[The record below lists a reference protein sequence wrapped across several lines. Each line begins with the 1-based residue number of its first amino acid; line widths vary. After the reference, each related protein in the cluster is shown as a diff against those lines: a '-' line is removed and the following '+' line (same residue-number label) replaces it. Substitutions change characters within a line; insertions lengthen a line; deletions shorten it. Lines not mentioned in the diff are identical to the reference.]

1 MIKLIQ
7 SIVLS
12 IVCIALSP
20 IVAIVL
26 LITLL
31 PVAITCVLTISLMGG
46 LAVFAYPFLIVDDW
60 MFDWML
66 TK

>member
-1 MIKLIQ
+1 MSKLFQ
-7 SIVLS
+7 FIVLS
-12 IVCIALSP
+12 IVCVLLSP

-31 PVAITCVLTISLMGG
+31 PIAITCVLTISLMGG
-46 LAVFAYPFLIVDDW
+46 LAVFAHPFLIVDDW
-60 MFDWML
+60 IFDWML